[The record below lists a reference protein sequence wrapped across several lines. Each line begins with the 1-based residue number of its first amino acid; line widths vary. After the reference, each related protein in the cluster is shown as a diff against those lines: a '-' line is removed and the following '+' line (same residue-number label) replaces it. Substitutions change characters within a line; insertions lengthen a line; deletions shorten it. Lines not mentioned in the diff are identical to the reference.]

1 MSFQHQALHDSSN
14 KAVMLDEI
22 DLPMRMQACSSC
34 VAMPCRR
41 ASGAVTMLLIYS
53 LQAYNQHFANS
64 ILAFC
69 AMHTLYSGGD
79 ASPVVQQHHPEL
91 SADHMT
97 QYRG

>member
-1 MSFQHQALHDSSN
+1 
-14 KAVMLDEI
+14 MLDEI

-53 LQAYNQHFANS
+53 LQVYNQHFANS

-69 AMHTLYSGGD
+69 ACTPSILRATL
-79 ASPVVQQHHPEL
+79 SPVVQQHHPEL